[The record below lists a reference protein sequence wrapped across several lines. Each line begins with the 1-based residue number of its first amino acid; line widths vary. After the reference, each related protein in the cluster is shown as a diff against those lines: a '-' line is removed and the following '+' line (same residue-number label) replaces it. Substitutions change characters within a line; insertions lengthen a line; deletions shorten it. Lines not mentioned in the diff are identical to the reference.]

1 MTLAVNY
8 LGKLNPSGV
17 DMADHEHSTMGSG
30 GPVSPGPSVNAAA
43 TIMPSYSG
51 PFSCPTKERELR
63 ESHST
68 NPFASLA
75 NSMNTFKF
83 VAILGAFFR
92 SLQPASVFGR
102 SGSIVGRASRILAA
116 MAGFAVTCV
125 ALWTAICAMEDS
137 RKALRLAEWTAK
149 KEFLEFCQTVSLL
162 LPRILTFI
170 PSKPSNIQFSQ
181 SNFKQTS
188 CQTVKTTSLDP
199 PPTPWIVSRMYR
211 REIGVSVGYS
221 QGFGVVLAGFP
232 FTILWWAIFSKKV
245 RRIIQ
250 HRYLSRHPRK
260 SRELGLLA
268 ESMKMERPRQE
279 SHSILSPEER
289 SPVPPPISFGTG
301 MAADF
306 DFSSPLS
313 APQLHLGL
321 STGLERYSRAEAA
334 RRKRLRTAHS
344 PAEYQFDEAI
354 HSVYPVDVTG
364 FIEQELK
371 SDFDTHNLAFCWKCE
386 PQHIDQDGKLIIP
399 DLAEDML
406 CSSTPGESPLFC
418 HDCGDSLSPWLNTE
432 DSEEESHQPVVVNLR
447 QVMQECFDRLDEIEV
462 YCWEC
467 EVNGPNSSWEFAATG
482 SERIFS
488 NRCGLSCYGCG
499 DELPAMVKEDGRVEF
514 PAGIN
519 LRKRR
524 PYLLWK

>member
-1 MTLAVNY
+1 MILAVNY

-30 GPVSPGPSVNAAA
+30 GPVSPGPSVDAAA
-43 TIMPSYSG
+43 TIMPSYSR
-51 PFSCPTKERELR
+51 PFSCPTKERELG

-68 NPFASLA
+68 NPFASFA

-83 VAILGAFFR
+83 VAILSAFFR
-92 SLQPASVFGR
+92 SLKPASVFGR
-102 SGSIVGRASRILAA
+102 YRIIFGRTSRILAA

-149 KEFLEFCQTVSLL
+149 KEFLEFCQT
-162 LPRILTFI
+162 
-170 PSKPSNIQFSQ
+170 

-188 CQTVKTTSLDP
+188 CQTVKTASLDP

-211 REIGVSVGYS
+211 REIDVSAGYS
-221 QGFGVVLAGFP
+221 QDFGAVLVGFP
-232 FTILWWAIFSKKV
+232 FTILWWAIFSRKV

-268 ESMKMERPRQE
+268 ESMKMERPRQG

-289 SPVPPPISFGTG
+289 PLVPPPISFGTG

-313 APQLHLGL
+313 APQLDLGL

-334 RRKRLRTAHS
+334 RRKRLRTAQS

-354 HSVYPVDVTG
+354 HSVYPVDVTR

-371 SDFDTHNLAFCWKCE
+371 SDLDTHNLPFCWKCE

-467 EVNGPNSSWEFAATG
+467 EVNGPNSSRKFAATG

-514 PAGIN
+514 PSGIN

-524 PYLLWK
+524 PYLLSKRHLEEVAE

>member
-1 MTLAVNY
+1 
-8 LGKLNPSGV
+8 
-17 DMADHEHSTMGSG
+17 
-30 GPVSPGPSVNAAA
+30 
-43 TIMPSYSG
+43 
-51 PFSCPTKERELR
+51 
-63 ESHST
+63 
-68 NPFASLA
+68 
-75 NSMNTFKF
+75 
-83 VAILGAFFR
+83 
-92 SLQPASVFGR
+92 
-102 SGSIVGRASRILAA
+102 

-149 KEFLEFCQTVSLL
+149 KEFLEFCQT
-162 LPRILTFI
+162 
-170 PSKPSNIQFSQ
+170 

-188 CQTVKTTSLDP
+188 CQTVKTASLDP
-199 PPTPWIVSRMYR
+199 PPTPWIISRMYR

-221 QGFGVVLAGFP
+221 QDFGAVLAGFP
-232 FTILWWAIFSKKV
+232 FTILWWAIFSRKV

-250 HRYLSRHPRK
+250 HRYLSHHPRK

-279 SHSILSPEER
+279 SHSILPPEER

-313 APQLHLGL
+313 APHLDLGL
-321 STGLERYSRAEAA
+321 STELERYSRAEAA
-334 RRKRLRTAHS
+334 RRKRLRTAQS

-371 SDFDTHNLAFCWKCE
+371 SDLDTHNLAFCWKCE
-386 PQHIDQDGKLIIP
+386 PQHIDQDGKLIKP
-399 DLAEDML
+399 DLAEDFLWLSIFAKSCRNALTDWMKL
-406 CSSTPGESPLFC
+406 RCIAGSVRSMDQIRLGNLQPLVLKGYF
-418 HDCGDSLSPWLNTE
+418 
-432 DSEEESHQPVVVNLR
+432 Q
-447 QVMQECFDRLDEIEV
+447 
-462 YCWEC
+462 
-467 EVNGPNSSWEFAATG
+467 
-482 SERIFS
+482 

-514 PAGIN
+514 PGGIN

-524 PYLLWK
+524 PYLLSKRHLEEVAE